1 MLCESSSGV
10 VHDICNIFIS
20 TLGYVQATAAMADA
34 AAVEIAKNN
43 NFHHEQHV
51 FTLLTLE
58 TILANMEAS
67 KTIKKDQNS
76 GRTSA

>member
-10 VHDICNIFIS
+10 VHDIWNIFIS
-20 TLGYVQATAAMADA
+20 TLGYVQATAAMAD

>member
-34 AAVEIAKNN
+34 AVEIANNN